1 MKNFKNFIAGFISA
15 TILFGTL
22 TVGASTNAT
31 IDVVFDAIRV
41 VAEGR
46 TVENTILY
54 DGTTYVPL
62 RQAGELFGKEVTFD
76 AESKTA
82 YIGKVPTVTNSSIN
96 APTPMGVTKTVNV
109 DYWGYKYSLD
119 VTIDEVMY
127 KDLAYEIMKDANSFN
142 EVQDGYEPIVVKVT
156 VSNLKSTEPIDVSSY
171 NFEVIS
177 GNKSTIEEQSFV
189 DPKPAF
195 ESTIYE
201 GGSFTGYIIYQ
212 IPVNDDNA
220 VLKWKNSNTYFALK

>member
-62 RQAGELFGKEVTFD
+62 RQAGELFGKEVTFN
-76 AESKTA
+76 AETKTA
-82 YIGKVPTVTNSSIN
+82 YIGEVPMKSNSTIDKPVSMGHSETVE
-96 APTPMGVTKTVNV
+96 VN
-109 DYWGYKYSLD
+109 DWGYNYKLD
-119 VTIDEVMY
+119 VTIEEVMY
-127 KDLAYEIMKDANSFN
+127 KDLANEIMQEANSFN
-142 EVQDGYEPIVVKVT
+142 KVTDGYEPIIVKVT
-156 VSNLKSTEPIDVSSY
+156 ARNLQSEEPIDVSDYS
-171 NFEVIS
+171 FEVICN
-177 GNKSTIEEQSFV
+177 GATIEEQSFV

-195 ESTIYE
+195 ESTIYP
-201 GGSFTGYIIYQ
+201 GGEFTGYIIYQ
-212 IPVNDDNA
+212 IPINQDA
-220 VLKWKNSNTYFALK
+220 VLRWKHSNSYFAIK